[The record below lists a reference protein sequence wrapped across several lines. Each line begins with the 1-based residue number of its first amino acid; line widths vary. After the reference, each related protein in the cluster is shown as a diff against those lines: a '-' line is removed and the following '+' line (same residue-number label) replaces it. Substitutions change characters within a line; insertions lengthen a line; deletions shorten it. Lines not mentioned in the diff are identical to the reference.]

1 MRSLFRRIGIQGLFL
16 SAVLSLSAGCVRQQP
31 SADAVPPPPAVSKQE
46 ARTTVVARVNGVEL
60 YQDAFI
66 EVMGR
71 VNAANERR
79 STPDPQDV
87 TRRKALDLLVL
98 EELAVQ
104 EAKRQGVSL
113 GPSGL
118 DNAMAKLQAK
128 LGHEEG
134 LKNYLAKE
142 NLSEAELRIR
152 VERSL
157 LIRLMYD
164 REVVQ
169 KASVVPVEE
178 VRKEYEQ
185 HKAQYRAPEKI
196 TLVDVVLFLKQDDSD
211 SQKKAAEVL
220 SRIQAEKEQDP
231 RNLAADG
238 TFAVRTLDSQKDEEP
253 LLYDAARKLKPGEVS
268 GVISTPDSL
277 HIVKLLEYAPE
288 RPLTYEEVS
297 GAVERR
303 LRAVAQQKRRLEWE
317 QELKKDAKIELP
329 DASGRLEPGKP

>member
-1 MRSLFRRIGIQGLFL
+1 M
-16 SAVLSLSAGCVRQQP
+16 
-31 SADAVPPPPAVSKQE
+31 QE

-71 VNAANERR
+71 LNAANERR
-79 STPDPQDV
+79 STPDTQDV
-87 TRRKALDLLVL
+87 TRKKALDLLVL

-113 GPSGL
+113 GQSGL

-142 NLSEAELRIR
+142 NLSEAELRSR

-169 KASVVPVEE
+169 KASVPVEE
-178 VRKEYEQ
+178 VRKEYELR
-185 HKAQYRAPEKI
+185 KDQYRAPEKI
-196 TLVDVVLFLKQDDSD
+196 TLVDVTLFLKQDDSD

-231 RNLAADG
+231 RNLASDG
-238 TFAVRTLDSQKDEEP
+238 TFAVRTLDSEKDKEP

-277 HIVKLLEYAPE
+277 HIIKLLEYAPE

-297 GAVERR
+297 GAIERK
-303 LRAVAQQKRRLEWE
+303 LRAAAQQKRRLEWE

-329 DASGRLEPGKP
+329 DASGRLETGKP